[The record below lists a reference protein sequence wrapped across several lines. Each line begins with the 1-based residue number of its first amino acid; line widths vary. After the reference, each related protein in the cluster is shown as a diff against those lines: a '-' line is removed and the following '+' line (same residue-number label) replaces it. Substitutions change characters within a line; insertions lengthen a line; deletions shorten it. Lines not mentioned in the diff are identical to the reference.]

1 MEQATKPTTE
11 LKTTSIKD
19 FAKSKGFVNIV
30 PRVRINDNGYPYVT
44 FLDIDNKAE
53 NIYFSR
59 KAAEQVAEGTP
70 VDASLL
76 SKHQIGFPKNA
87 DGEER
92 IKLISNSE
100 RVDLFSLL
108 ED

>member
-1 MEQATKPTTE
+1 MEQTTKLTTE
-11 LKTTSIKD
+11 LKAMSIKD
-19 FAKSKGFVNIV
+19 FAKSKGFMNIV
-30 PRVRINDNGYPYVT
+30 PRVRINENGYPYVT
-44 FLDIDNKAE
+44 FIDSDNKAE
-53 NIYFSR
+53 NIYFSK

-76 SKHQIGFPKNA
+76 AKHQIGITTNA
-87 DGEER
+87 EGEER